1 MKTARFM
8 KAVCAVGVVAACSW
22 GLAGCASSET
32 STTVT
37 DDSVAATVNGTPIP
51 ESQITDYIE
60 GLRQQYNL
68 VEESEWGTYLA
79 QMQMTPESLRENIIN
94 QYAQMEVIQQ
104 GAEDAGITIDS
115 AEIDTYVDAMKSNYG
130 DDTQWQQALESAGIT
145 EEQYREEIES
155 QLKGQRFMETFAT
168 EEEPSNDEL
177 LQYGQMYAQSY
188 DGAKRSSHILF
199 DSADE
204 ATAQEVLDQINS
216 GELDFAE
223 AAQQYSKD
231 SSATNGGD
239 VGWDKMTSFVE
250 QYQTAL
256 DGLEVGQVSELVTTD
271 YGIHIIKCTDEFV
284 ADKTT
289 DDEGNE
295 VGTITSIDQLPE
307 EWVEQI
313 STQLKSQQQNEAYQE
328 WVTTA
333 VEEADIVINPMP
345 EGLPYDVDMS
355 QYESEVEQEAID
367 ESAGVSSTQETEQVT
382 DVETETGETPDEA
395 SADNAGDTGDAAT
408 AEGENGE
415 ATADTEAS
423 AESTTN

>member
-22 GLAGCASSET
+22 GLAGCSSSEPA
-32 STTVT
+32 TVT
-37 DDSVAATVNGTPIP
+37 EDSVAATVNGTPIP
-51 ESQITDYIE
+51 EAQVTDYIE

-104 GAEDAGITIDS
+104 GAEEAGITVDS
-115 AEIDTYVDAMKSNYG
+115 AEVDSYVDAMKSNYG
-130 DDTQWQQALESAGIT
+130 DDEQWQQALEGAGIT
-145 EEQYREEIES
+145 EDQYREEIES
-155 QLKGQRFMETFAT
+155 QLKGQRFMETFET
-168 EEEPSNDEL
+168 DEEPSNDEL

-199 DSADE
+199 DSSDA
-204 ATAQEVLDQINS
+204 ATAQEVLDKINS

-250 QYQTAL
+250 PYQTAL
-256 DGLEVGQVSELVTTD
+256 DGLEVGQVSGLVTSD

-284 ADKTT
+284 APKTT
-289 DDEGNE
+289 DEDGNE
-295 VGTITSIDQLPE
+295 VATIESIDQLPE

-313 STQLKSQQQNEAYQE
+313 STQLKSQKQNEAYQE
-328 WVTTA
+328 WVTQA
-333 VEEADIVINPMP
+333 VEEAEIVINPMP

-367 ESAGVSSTQETEQVT
+367 ENAGVSSTPEDEQVT
-382 DVETETGETPDEA
+382 DVETENVDVPEDA
-395 SADNAGDTGDAAT
+395 SADQDAAT
-408 AEGENGE
+408 NEGEGTAEGSTND
-415 ATADTEAS
+415 DTS
-423 AESTTN
+423 TESTTN

>member
-22 GLAGCASSET
+22 GLAGCSSSEPA
-32 STTVT
+32 TVT
-37 DDSVAATVNGTPIP
+37 EDSVAATVNGTPIP
-51 ESQITDYIE
+51 EAQVTDYIE

-104 GAEDAGITIDS
+104 GAEDAGITVDS
-115 AEIDTYVDAMKSNYG
+115 AEVDSYVDAMKSNYG
-130 DDTQWQQALESAGIT
+130 DDEQWQQALEGAGIT
-145 EEQYREEIES
+145 EDQYREEIES
-155 QLKGQRFMETFAT
+155 QLKGQRFMETFET
-168 EEEPSNDEL
+168 DEEPSNDEL

-199 DSADE
+199 DSSDE
-204 ATAQEVLDQINS
+204 ATAQEVLDKINS

-250 QYQTAL
+250 SYQTAL
-256 DGLEVGQVSELVTTD
+256 DGLEVGQVSGLVTSD

-284 ADKTT
+284 APKTT
-289 DDEGNE
+289 DEDSNE
-295 VGTITSIDQLPE
+295 VATIESIDQLPE

-313 STQLKSQQQNEAYQE
+313 STQLKSQKQNEAYQE
-328 WVTTA
+328 WVTQA
-333 VEEADIVINPMP
+333 VEEAEIVINPMP

-367 ESAGVSSTQETEQVT
+367 ENAGVSSTSEDEQVT
-382 DVETETGETPDEA
+382 DVETENIEVPEDA
-395 SADNAGDTGDAAT
+395 SADQDVATNEGEGT
-408 AEGENGE
+408 AEGSNNDD
-415 ATADTEAS
+415 ASTEP
-423 AESTTN
+423 TTN

>member
-22 GLAGCASSET
+22 GLAGCSSSEQ
-32 STTVT
+32 TTVT

-51 ESQITDYIE
+51 EAQVTDYIE

-68 VEESEWGTYLA
+68 VEESDWGTYLA

-104 GAEDAGITIDS
+104 GAEDAGITVES
-115 AEIDTYVDAMKSNYG
+115 AEVDTYVDAMKSNYG
-130 DDTQWQQALESAGIT
+130 DDEQWQQALEGAGIT
-145 EEQYREEIES
+145 EEQYREDIES
-155 QLKGQRFMETFAT
+155 QLKGQRFMETFET
-168 EEEPSNDEL
+168 DEEPTADEL

-204 ATAQEVLDQINS
+204 ATAQEVLDKINS

-231 SSATNGGD
+231 SSAQNGGD

-250 QYQTAL
+250 PYQTAL
-256 DGLEVGQVSELVTTD
+256 DGLEVDQVSGLVTTD
-271 YGIHIIKCTDEFV
+271 YGIHIIKCTDEFN
-284 ADKTT
+284 APKTT
-289 DDEGNE
+289 DEEGNE
-295 VGTITSIDQLPE
+295 VANITSIDQLPE
-307 EWVEQI
+307 EWVEEI
-313 STQLKSQQQNEAYQE
+313 STQLKSQKQNEAYQE
-328 WVTTA
+328 WITQA

-355 QYESEVEQEAID
+355 QYESEVVQESID
-367 ESAGVSSTQETEQVT
+367 ENAGVSSTPEEEQVT
-382 DVETETGETPDEA
+382 DVETEGEVVPQDETTEQ
-395 SADNAGDTGDAAT
+395 STDNQSGANDQTAGN
-408 AEGENGE
+408 EN
-415 ATADTEAS
+415 TEAPS
-423 AESTTN
+423 GTSTN